1 MLKMRVEK
9 KNKGNQQDQNLKKR
23 FKINKTDQDKKEKQE
38 SAVSEAKEGTFLQT
52 F

>member
-23 FKINKTDQDKKEKQE
+23 FSKINKTDQDKKEKQE
-38 SAVSEAKEGTFLQT
+38 SAVAEAKEGIFL
-52 F
+52 